1 MSFKKIL
8 KEKILTTVLI
18 IFSIITIEIFFM
30 AYPVSKFIK
39 IYIPIVI
46 TISYLIGLIYE
57 YFIKKKYYENVQKI
71 LDELDE
77 KYLITELI
85 KTPDFVEGKILKDI
99 LTQVDKSMCENVNK
113 YKYLQ
118 EDYKE
123 YIELWIHEIK
133 IPIAASKMVIEN
145 NKNSVTKSIG
155 EELDKVENY
164 IEQALFYAR
173 STAVEK
179 DYYIKKCNL
188 KEIVN
193 ESIKKNKTILIQE
206 KAEIN
211 THDLDETV
219 NTDSKWIVFILNQ
232 IIQNSV
238 KYRNKDIEPNL
249 EMYSKKRK
257 ENVILYIKD
266 NGIGIKE
273 NEIVR
278 VFEKGFTGT
287 NGRLSGK
294 KSTGIGLYLC
304 KKLCDKLGITIELNA
319 EQGTGTQVKLIF
331 PNSSYMSLEE

>member
-1 MSFKKIL
+1 MNFKGFI
-8 KEKILTTVLI
+8 KEKLLTISLLI
-18 IFSIITIEIFFM
+18 FALITIEIFLM
-30 AYPVSKFIK
+30 AYPVGNFIK
-39 IYIPIVI
+39 IYIPIIVI
-46 TISYLIGLIYE
+46 VSYFIGLFCE
-57 YFIKKKYYENVQKI
+57 YFSKKRYYKNLQNM

-77 KYLITELI
+77 KYLITEII
-85 KTPDFVEGKILKDI
+85 KTPDFIEGKILKDTLEQI
-99 LTQVDKSMCENVNK
+99 DKSMNENVNK

-145 NKNSVTKSIG
+145 NKNSVTKSID
-155 EELDKVENY
+155 EELEKVENY

-173 STAVEK
+173 SNTVEK
-179 DYYIKKCNL
+179 DYYIKKSNL

-193 ESIKKNKTILIQE
+193 ESIKKNKSVLIQE
-206 KAEIN
+206 KVGIN
-211 THDLDETV
+211 AYDLEVTV

-238 KYRNKDIEPNL
+238 KYRNKDVESNL
-249 EMYSKKRK
+249 EIYSKQGK
-257 ENVILYIKD
+257 ENVTLYIKD
-266 NGIGIKE
+266 NGIGIKKG
-273 NEIVR
+273 EIER

-304 KKLCDKLGITIELNA
+304 KKLCDKLGIAIELNSI
-319 EQGTGTQVKLIF
+319 QGEGTEVKILF
-331 PNSSYMSLEE
+331 PNSSYLNLK